1 MLSRNEV
8 ENIILTMADIVREN
22 RELRATCSELAA
34 ENKEL
39 KAEIRESRVEDEAF
53 NKRLLGVALCSIGE
67 KLNQS
72 HEACAAYIGIG
83 LNKG

>member
-1 MLSRNEV
+1 MLSRVEV
-8 ENIILTMADIVREN
+8 ENIILTMADIVHEN
-22 RELRATCSELAA
+22 RELRAACKELAT

-39 KAEIRESRVEDEAF
+39 KAEIRESRAEDEAF
-53 NKRLLGVALCSIGE
+53 NKKLLGVALRSIGE

-72 HEACAAYIGIG
+72 SETCAAYIGIG